1 MHSMSVLN
9 LVKSSYS
16 LILSYLLLSIT
27 IGTNAQISIR
37 TIDNQANPNE
47 PSIAIRPTRD
57 WIKPM
62 VAASNIDN
70 FYTNPLNPK
79 SLKTKS
85 TSKYGVYGDPVLHYS
100 DTTLFFAHLSKTQ
113 DKGYGDWFDRIVV
126 QKIENPYTW
135 QETSYSVGYNQ
146 NKMQDKPWLSS
157 DNHSPRF
164 NGNVYVTWTEFDK
177 YDSKDPNDRSRIR
190 FAKYAPSA
198 DSFSTAITISD
209 TTGDCLDGDSTLE
222 GATTAIGKDGTLFAA
237 WAGLDYIWLDES
249 TDGGTTWGT
258 DRKIAYQPKGWDMDM
273 PNIMRANGMPFIQSD
288 TARDILYIT
297 WADEYSGNADVWII
311 YSQDQGKSWSDRICV
326 NQDTSTRGQYFPNMV
341 VDQATGSV
349 FIAYYDFR
357 YSSSEAFYNIMLTR
371 FSIKEGMTEYLITP
385 EAIPL
390 PGKNVFY
397 GDYLDLDVQGSN
409 LAIIYTANTIANDTR
424 IKIAHTNLYQKYL
437 IGRKRNSN
445 NAIGIID
452 QNDSLVLQCNAV
464 IPYRLDVKVKIRD
477 GNNNKRK
484 IKKTVIYT
492 DLDQA
497 IDHRILGLQLAD
509 TEYIKKA
516 KFTLRYFSGRKKE
529 IQRLKND
536 FVTN

>member
-1 MHSMSVLN
+1 MSVLHQ
-9 LVKSSYS
+9 LKLSYR
-16 LILSYLLLSIT
+16 LIFSYLLLSLT
-27 IGTNAQISIR
+27 ICSNAQISIR
-37 TIDNQANPNE
+37 TIDSHANPNE
-47 PSIAIRPTRD
+47 PSIAIKPSQV

-79 SLKTKS
+79 LPKSKS

-100 DTTLFFAHLSKTQ
+100 DTTLFFAHLSKTPG
-113 DKGYGDWFDRIVV
+113 KSYGEWFDRIVV

-135 QETSYSVGYNQ
+135 KETSYSVGYNKD
-146 NKMQDKPWLSS
+146 KMQDKPWLSS
-157 DNHSPRF
+157 DNHSDRY

-177 YDSKDPNDRSRIR
+177 YDSDDPDDRSRIR
-190 FAKYAPSA
+190 FSKYELST
-198 DSFSTAITISD
+198 DSFNTAITISD
-209 TTGDCLDGDSTLE
+209 TTGDCLDGDNTLE
-222 GATTAIGKDGTLFAA
+222 GATTAIGKDGTIYAV
-237 WAGLDYIWLDES
+237 WAGLYYIWLDKS

-258 DRKIAYQPKGWDMDM
+258 DRKIASQPKGWDMDM

-297 WADEYSGNADVWII
+297 WADEYSGNADVWLL
-311 YSQDQGKSWSDRICV
+311 YSQDQGKSWSERIRV
-326 NQDTSTRGQYFPNMV
+326 NQDTSNRGQYFPNMV

-357 YSSSEAFYNIMLTR
+357 HSSSEAFYNIMLNT
-371 FSIKEGMTEYLITP
+371 FSIEDGMSEYLITP

-409 LAIIYTANTIANDTR
+409 LAILYTANTIANETR
-424 IKIAHTNLYQKYL
+424 IKIAHTNLYQKHL
-437 IGRKRNSN
+437 IERKGNST
-445 NAIGIID
+445 NAIGIVD
-452 QNDSLVLQCNAV
+452 QNDSLVVQCNAI

-477 GNNNKRK
+477 ANNHKRK
-484 IKKTVIYT
+484 IKKSVIYK

-516 KFTLRYFSGRKKE
+516 EFTLRYFAGNKKQ
-529 IQRLKND
+529 IQTLKNY
-536 FVTN
+536 FVNN